1 MLAGPKKKVAAP
13 ANWRERIEDLWL
25 RSVPAV
31 WRKRL
36 AYLWLRALPVRR
48 NWQLY
53 VLLFLPLVWLIIFR
67 YFPMY
72 GAQIAFKQYSP
83 AFGIEGSPWVGFA
96 NFIRFFNSPKFE
108 PVIINTLVLS
118 FYALIAGFPIP
129 IALALSL
136 NQVKTRFFRS
146 SVQMI
151 TYAPHFISTVVIVGM
166 LFQFLHPRVGFTAV
180 LAASLGLD
188 APNWMGNPD
197 AFRHIFVWS
206 GVWQETGFASI
217 IYLAVLSTIDP
228 ALHEAAVVDG
238 ANRLQ
243 RIRYID
249 IPGLLPT
256 AMVLLVLSTGR
267 VLEVAFEKVYLMQSP
282 LNLSVAEVIN
292 TYVYKVGLLSP
303 ILDFSYSTAI
313 GLLKGIVGLVLLISV
328 NYAAR
333 RMTNNSVW

>member
-1 MLAGPKKKVAAP
+1 MPVFISDQATSPQNADAGPVGARRRISGHEAP
-13 ANWRERIEDLWL
+13 AKLWL
-25 RSVPAV
+25 RI
-31 WRKRL
+31 
-36 AYLWLRALPVRR
+36 RR

-53 VLLFLPLVWLIIFR
+53 ALLFLPLVWLVVFR
-67 YFPMY
+67 YAPMY
-72 GAQIAFKQYSP
+72 GAQIAFRDYSP
-83 AFGIEGSPWVGFA
+83 AFGIEGSPWVGLA
-96 NFIRFFNSPKFE
+96 NFERFFNSYYFK
-108 PVIINTLVLS
+108 PVIVNTLIIS
-118 FYALIAGFPIP
+118 FYSLLAGFPIP
-129 IALALSL
+129 IILALSV
-136 NQVKTRFFRS
+136 NQVKMRLFRN

-166 LFQFLHPRVGFTAV
+166 LFQFLHPRVGFI
-180 LAASLGLD
+180 ASLANLFGM
-188 APNWMGNPD
+188 APPNLMGDPG
-197 AFRHIFVWS
+197 AFAHIFVWS
-206 GVWQETGFASI
+206 GVWQEMGFGAI

-238 ANRLQ
+238 ASRLQ

-282 LNLSVAEVIN
+282 LNLGVAEVIN
-292 TYVYKVGLLSP
+292 TYVYRVGLLSP

-313 GLLKGIVGLVLLISV
+313 GLLKGVVGLLLLITV

-333 RMTNNSVW
+333 RLTDNGLW

>member
-1 MLAGPKKKVAAP
+1 MPERDSLAPSKQLAGAVPLVKRKPIVP
-13 ANWRERIEDLWL
+13 PRSLWL
-25 RSVPAV
+25 RIG
-31 WRKRL
+31 
-36 AYLWLRALPVRR
+36 R

-53 VLLFLPLVWLIIFR
+53 VLLILPVAWLIVFR
-67 YFPMY
+67 YAPMY
-72 GAQIAFKQYSP
+72 GAQIAFRQYSP
-83 AFGIEGSPWVGFA
+83 AFGIEGSPWVGMA
-96 NFIRFFNSPKFE
+96 NFVRFFNSPKFE
-108 PVIINTLVLS
+108 PVIVNTLVIS
-118 FYALIAGFPIP
+118 FYSLIAGFPIP
-129 IALALSL
+129 IILALSL
-136 NQVKTRFFRS
+136 NQVKTRFFRN

-166 LFQFLHPRVGFTAV
+166 LFQFLHPRVGFTAA
-180 LAASLGLD
+180 LAQSFGQS
-188 APNWMGNPD
+188 APNLMGDPN

-206 GVWQETGFASI
+206 NVWQEMGFSSI

-249 IPGLLPT
+249 MPGLLPT

-267 VLEVAFEKVYLMQSP
+267 VLEVAFEKVFLMQSP
-282 LNLSVAEVIN
+282 LNLGVAEVIN

-313 GLLKGIVGLVLLISV
+313 GLLKGIVGLLLLITV
-328 NYAAR
+328 NHAAR
-333 RMTNNSVW
+333 RLTQNSVW

>member
-1 MLAGPKKKVAAP
+1 MAEQEGILVRGGEMRHRRMPEKKSSPRWGKF
-13 ANWRERIEDLWL
+13 WL
-25 RSVPAV
+25 RI
-31 WRKRL
+31 
-36 AYLWLRALPVRR
+36 RR

-53 VLLFLPLVWLIIFR
+53 VLLALPLIWLVVFR
-67 YFPMY
+67 YAPMY
-72 GAQIAFKQYSP
+72 GAQIAFRQYSP
-83 AFGIEGSPWVGFA
+83 AFGIEGSPWVGLA
-96 NFIRFFNSPKFE
+96 NFERFFNSPKFE
-108 PVIINTLVLS
+108 PVIVNTLVLS
-118 FYALIAGFPIP
+118 FYSLLVFPIP
-129 IALALSL
+129 IILALSL
-136 NQVKTRFFRS
+136 NQVRTRLFRS

-151 TYAPHFISTVVIVGM
+151 TFAPYFISTVVIVGM

-180 LAASLGLD
+180 LAQALGQSP
-188 APNWMGNPD
+188 PNWMGDPGL
-197 AFRHIFVWS
+197 FRHIFVWS
-206 GVWQETGFASI
+206 GVWQDTGFSAI

-267 VLEVAFEKVYLMQSP
+267 VLEIAFEKVYLMQSP
-282 LNLSVAEVIN
+282 LNLSVSEVIN

-313 GLLKGIVGLVLLISV
+313 GLLKGVVGLLLMIAV
-328 NYAAR
+328 NHAAR
-333 RMTNNSVW
+333 RLTENSVW

>member
-1 MLAGPKKKVAAP
+1 MVSKSKRRGEGGSRMQIRAS
-13 ANWRERIEDLWL
+13 RLWL
-25 RSVPAV
+25 RI
-31 WRKRL
+31 
-36 AYLWLRALPVRR
+36 RR

-53 VLLFLPLVWLIIFR
+53 VLLALPLIWLVVFR
-67 YFPMY
+67 YAPMY
-72 GAQIAFKQYSP
+72 GAQIAFRQYSP

-96 NFIRFFNSPKFE
+96 NFVRFFNSPKFE

-118 FYALIAGFPIP
+118 FYSLIAGFPIP
-129 IALALSL
+129 IILALSL
-136 NQVKTRFFRS
+136 NQVKMRFFRS

-166 LFQFLHPRVGFTAV
+166 LFQFLHPRVGFTAA
-180 LAASLGLD
+180 LAQMMGMK
-188 APNWMGNPD
+188 APNWMGDPG

-206 GVWQETGFASI
+206 GVWQEMGFGAI
-217 IYLAVLSTIDP
+217 IYLAVLSTVDP

-238 ANRLQ
+238 ASRLQ

-249 IPGLLPT
+249 IPSLLPT

-267 VLEVAFEKVYLMQSP
+267 VLEVSFEKVYLMQSP
-282 LNLSVAEVIN
+282 LNLGVAEVIN

-313 GLLKGIVGLVLLISV
+313 GLLKGIVGLLLLITV
-328 NYAAR
+328 NHAAR
-333 RMTNNSVW
+333 RLTDNSVW

>member
-1 MLAGPKKKVAAP
+1 MKKVK
-13 ANWRERIEDLWL
+13 RERSGRLWL
-25 RSVPAV
+25 RI
-31 WRKRL
+31 
-36 AYLWLRALPVRR
+36 RR

-53 VLLFLPLVWLIIFR
+53 VLLALPVVWLIVFR
-67 YFPMY
+67 YAPMY
-72 GAQIAFKQYSP
+72 GAQIAFRQYMP
-83 AFGIEGSPWVGFA
+83 FIGIEGSPWVGLA
-96 NFIRFFNSPKFE
+96 NFERFFNSPKFE
-108 PVIINTLVLS
+108 PVIVNTIVLS
-118 FYALIAGFPIP
+118 FYSLLVFPIP
-129 IALALSL
+129 IILALSL
-136 NQVKTRFFRS
+136 NQVKTRLFRS

-151 TYAPHFISTVVIVGM
+151 TFAPYFISTVVIVGM
-166 LFQFLHPRVGFTAV
+166 LFQFMHPRVGFTAS
-180 LAASLGLD
+180 LANMLGQ
-188 APNWMGNPD
+188 APPNWMGDPG

-206 GVWQETGFASI
+206 GVWQDMGFNAI

-267 VLEVAFEKVYLMQSP
+267 VLEIAFEKVYLMQSP
-282 LNLSVAEVIN
+282 LNLGVSEVIN

-313 GLLKGIVGLVLLISV
+313 GLLKGIVGLLLMIAV
-328 NYAAR
+328 NNAAR
-333 RMTNNSVW
+333 RLTENSVW

>member
-1 MLAGPKKKVAAP
+1 MPGLISDQATSARNAGAYRFGGRRRPSG
-13 ANWRERIEDLWL
+13 REARAKLWL
-25 RSVPAV
+25 RI
-31 WRKRL
+31 
-36 AYLWLRALPVRR
+36 RR

-53 VLLFLPLVWLIIFR
+53 ALLFLPILWLIVFR
-67 YFPMY
+67 YAPMY
-72 GAQIAFKQYSP
+72 GAQIAFRQYSP
-83 AFGIEGSPWVGFA
+83 AFGIEASPWVGLA
-96 NFIRFFNSPKFE
+96 NFERFFNSPKFE
-108 PVIINTLVLS
+108 PVIVNTLVLS
-118 FYALIAGFPIP
+118 FYSLVAGFPIP
-129 IALALSL
+129 ILLALSL
-136 NQVKTRFFRS
+136 NQVKARLFRS

-180 LAASLGLD
+180 LANALGMS
-188 APNWMGNPD
+188 APNWMGDPD

-206 GVWQETGFASI
+206 GVWQETGFSAI
-217 IYLAVLSTIDP
+217 IYLAVLSTVDP

-238 ANRLQ
+238 ASRLQ

-249 IPGLLPT
+249 IPSLLPT

-282 LNLSVAEVIN
+282 LNLGVAEVIN

-313 GLLKGIVGLVLLISV
+313 GLLKGIVGLLLLITV
-328 NYAAR
+328 NHAAR
-333 RMTNNSVW
+333 RLTANSVW

>member
-1 MLAGPKKKVAAP
+1 MQVEPTSDQLPNSYALENRPTRPPRHEQRAK
-13 ANWRERIEDLWL
+13 LWL
-25 RSVPAV
+25 RI
-31 WRKRL
+31 
-36 AYLWLRALPVRR
+36 RR

-53 VLLFLPLVWLIIFR
+53 ALLLLPIIWLIVFR
-67 YFPMY
+67 YAPMY
-72 GAQIAFKQYSP
+72 GAQIAFRQYSP
-83 AFGIEGSPWVGFA
+83 AFGIEGSPWVGLA
-96 NFIRFFNSPKFE
+96 NFERFLNSPKFE

-129 IALALSL
+129 IILALSL
-136 NQVKTRFFRS
+136 NQVRARMFRS

-180 LAASLGLD
+180 LANALGLN
-188 APNWMGNPD
+188 AANWMGDPG

-206 GVWQETGFASI
+206 GVWQETGFGAI
-217 IYLAVLSTIDP
+217 IYLAVLSTVDP

-238 ANRLQ
+238 ASRLQ

-249 IPGLLPT
+249 IPSLLPT

-267 VLEVAFEKVYLMQSP
+267 VLEVQFEKVYLMQSP
-282 LNLSVAEVIN
+282 LNLGVAEVIN

-313 GLLKGIVGLVLLISV
+313 GLLKGIVGLLLLITV
-328 NYAAR
+328 NHAAR
-333 RMTNNSVW
+333 RLTSNSAW

>member
-1 MLAGPKKKVAAP
+1 MQVQPTSNVTPRSDALEVRLAHRLRLPNQEQRAK
-13 ANWRERIEDLWL
+13 LWL
-25 RSVPAV
+25 RI
-31 WRKRL
+31 
-36 AYLWLRALPVRR
+36 RR

-53 VLLFLPLVWLIIFR
+53 VLLFLPIVWLIVFR
-67 YFPMY
+67 YAPMY
-72 GAQIAFKQYSP
+72 GAQIAFRQYSP
-83 AFGIEGSPWVGFA
+83 AFGIEGSPWVGLA
-96 NFIRFFNSPKFE
+96 NFVRFFNSPKFE

-118 FYALIAGFPIP
+118 FYSLIAGFPIP
-129 IALALSL
+129 IILALSL
-136 NQVKTRFFRS
+136 NQVKARLFRS

-180 LAASLGLD
+180 LAHALGLN
-188 APNWMGNPD
+188 APNWMGDPG

-206 GVWQETGFASI
+206 GVWQEMGFGAI

-238 ANRLQ
+238 ASRLQ

-249 IPGLLPT
+249 IPGLMPT

-267 VLEVAFEKVYLMQSP
+267 VLEVSFEKVYLMQSP
-282 LNLSVAEVIN
+282 LNLGVAEVIN

-313 GLLKGIVGLVLLISV
+313 GLLKGIVGLLLLIAV
-328 NYAAR
+328 NHAAR
-333 RMTNNSVW
+333 RLTENSVW

>member
-1 MLAGPKKKVAAP
+1 MLSKSKRDTGGRSGFEQPAP
-13 ANWRERIEDLWL
+13 RLWL
-25 RSVPAV
+25 RI
-31 WRKRL
+31 
-36 AYLWLRALPVRR
+36 RR

-53 VLLFLPLVWLIIFR
+53 ALLFLPVLWLIVFR
-67 YFPMY
+67 YAPMY
-72 GAQIAFKQYSP
+72 GAQIAFRQYSP

-118 FYALIAGFPIP
+118 FYSLIAGFPIP
-129 IALALSL
+129 IILALSL
-136 NQVKTRFFRS
+136 NQVKTRMFRN

-180 LAASLGLD
+180 IAQSLGMRP
-188 APNWMGNPD
+188 PNWMGDPG

-206 GVWQETGFASI
+206 GVWQEMGFNAI
-217 IYLAVLSTIDP
+217 IYLAVLSTVDP

-282 LNLSVAEVIN
+282 LNLGVAEVIN

-313 GLLKGIVGLVLLISV
+313 GLLKGIVGLLLLITV
-328 NYAAR
+328 NHAAR
-333 RMTNNSVW
+333 RLTQNSVW

>member
-1 MLAGPKKKVAAP
+1 MFLWPKSKHRSPSKGRP
-13 ANWRERIEDLWL
+13 SRLWL
-25 RSVPAV
+25 RI
-31 WRKRL
+31 
-36 AYLWLRALPVRR
+36 RR

-53 VLLFLPLVWLIIFR
+53 VLLFLPVLWLLVFR
-67 YFPMY
+67 YAPMY
-72 GAQIAFKQYSP
+72 GAQIAFRQYSP

-108 PVIINTLVLS
+108 PVIVNTLVLS
-118 FYALIAGFPIP
+118 FYSLIAGFPIP
-129 IALALSL
+129 IILALSM
-136 NQVKTRFFRS
+136 NQVKTRMFRN

-180 LAASLGLD
+180 IAQMLGSKP
-188 APNWMGNPD
+188 PNWMGDPG

-206 GVWQETGFASI
+206 GIWQEMGFSAI

-267 VLEVAFEKVYLMQSP
+267 VLEIAFEKVYLMQSP
-282 LNLSVAEVIN
+282 LNLGVSEVIN

-313 GLLKGIVGLVLLISV
+313 GLLKGIVGLLLLITV
-328 NYAAR
+328 NHAAR
-333 RMTNNSVW
+333 RLTENSLW

>member
-1 MLAGPKKKVAAP
+1 MFSKSKRRTSGRSLVE
-13 ANWRERIEDLWL
+13 ERAFRLWL
-25 RSVPAV
+25 R
-31 WRKRL
+31 
-36 AYLWLRALPVRR
+36 VRR

-53 VLLFLPLVWLIIFR
+53 VLLFLPVLWLIVFR
-67 YFPMY
+67 YAPMY
-72 GAQIAFKQYSP
+72 GAQVAFRQYSP
-83 AFGIEGSPWVGFA
+83 AFGIEGSPWVGLA

-108 PVIINTLVLS
+108 PVIINTVVLS
-118 FYALIAGFPIP
+118 FYSLLVFPIP
-129 IALALSL
+129 IILALSL
-136 NQVKTRFFRS
+136 NQVRSRMFRN

-166 LFQFLHPRVGFTAV
+166 LFQFLHPRVGFTAS
-180 LAASLGLD
+180 LANLLGQ
-188 APNWMGNPD
+188 APPNWMGDPG

-206 GVWQETGFASI
+206 GVWQEMGFGAI
-217 IYLAVLSTIDP
+217 IYLAVLSTVDP

-256 AMVLLVLSTGR
+256 AMVLLVLTTGR

-282 LNLSVAEVIN
+282 LNLGVSEVIN

-313 GLLKGIVGLVLLISV
+313 GLLKGIVGLLLLITV
-328 NYAAR
+328 NHAAR
-333 RMTNNSVW
+333 RTTGNSVW